1 MNFIKNIRSYILED
15 ELQINVFKDK
25 VNIVNYTKIGHFDN
39 TKVMVYYNE
48 GLIEIKGE
56 KLVVSKLLNNEI
68 LITGVIKNI
77 ELR

>member
-1 MNFIKNIRSYILED
+1 MKLIKNIRSYILED

-39 TKVMVYYNE
+39 SKVMVYYTE

>member
-1 MNFIKNIRSYILED
+1 MKLIKNIRSYILED

-39 TKVMVYYNE
+39 SKVMIYHTS

-56 KLVVSKLLNNEI
+56 KLVVSKLLNDEI